1 MQLRVHKQNVESA
14 ELSAIV
20 KRTSILSGQIK
31 DRNNRTT
38 ALIVTPENS
47 SNDSNQA
54 VIKLQNCSIRH
65 PEKSRVFHHRIA
77 LIQKKKKENS
87 KTQQRSYHTDVHLR
101 RTSVQYLE
109 TQRGI
114 DANFNKHE
122 EHDYET
128 FPSLNQNVK
137 NLGIAHH

>member
-65 PEKSRVFHHRIA
+65 PEKSDRAFSI
-77 LIQKKKKENS
+77 IE
-87 KTQQRSYHTDVHLR
+87 LR
-101 RTSVQYLE
+101 
-109 TQRGI
+109 
-114 DANFNKHE
+114 
-122 EHDYET
+122 
-128 FPSLNQNVK
+128 
-137 NLGIAHH
+137 